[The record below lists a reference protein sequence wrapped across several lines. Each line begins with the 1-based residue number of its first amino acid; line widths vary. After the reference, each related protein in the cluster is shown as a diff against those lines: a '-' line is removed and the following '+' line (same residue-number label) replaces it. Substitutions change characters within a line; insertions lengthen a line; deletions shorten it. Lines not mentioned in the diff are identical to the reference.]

1 MGVKSIPPS
10 KNLTFSSHF
19 VYLSWPIRLFLLFE
33 NLVKHFPLDWRL
45 LELQSAWTTV
55 CGFLRFIFLLPHD
68 LCGYFNPWVPMTS
81 NEEWDHLTVPKLIG
95 KFEMF
100 PHLHVWSHFN
110 SKVVWLDIWFPKL
123 KITKWFNPHNLRLLT
138 RTSFC
143 KSLRMLFFT
152 LSAFLMDKS
161 FRWSGHYVFLE
172 NYQQIFSTRNILR
185 TNIFHSIK
193 FNVIYVQIRS
203 LNDISSDSDDGSRCH

>member
-1 MGVKSIPPS
+1 M
-10 KNLTFSSHF
+10 
-19 VYLSWPIRLFLLFE
+19 
-33 NLVKHFPLDWRL
+33 KHFPLDWRL

-81 NEEWDHLTVPKLIG
+81 NEEWDHLTPPKLIG

-100 PHLHVWSHFN
+100 PRLHVWSHFN

-143 KSLRMLFFT
+143 KSLRCFSLPCLRSWWTNPFDEEDT
-152 LSAFLMDKS
+152 TS
-161 FRWSGHYVFLE
+161 FSRTNSRF
-172 NYQQIFSTRNILR
+172 FSTWNISRRNV
-185 TNIFHSIK
+185 FHSIK
-193 FNVIYVQIRS
+193 FNVIYARTRSFVLLMISHQILMMAPDAIKLKEFLHFHQSFWRNWTPGCS
-203 LNDISSDSDDGSRCH
+203 QIKRRFLL